1 MNNVDNGIHLDKQ
14 ESWIIGL
21 LDKFF
26 VFAAIC
32 LCAYHLV
39 SNVRPIFSDAQ
50 HSNMHLMLV
59 FILVFLRAVIA
70 DARKGLTAKLLFD
83 CALLF
88 ASVAAC
94 MYVNTVYL
102 RLVTKVGFYNETDVL
117 VGAVLLLIV
126 VMATLYTFGKTL
138 PVLAIIFV
146 SYLWTGP
153 WFPGILNH
161 SGFTLERIITSMT
174 INMTGVYG
182 TVLSVSASILV
193 IFMIFGGLLEATGGG
208 KFFIDCAL
216 ALGGRMVSGPAQAA
230 VVSSCLM
237 GTVNGSAIANVATTG
252 VFTIPLMKRCGYEP
266 EMAGALEAVASSG
279 GSLMP
284 PVMGVGAFILSGITG
299 IPYSR
304 VAIGAL
310 IPALL
315 YYFTTSVSAHLYA
328 LHHNF
333 KTADPS
339 EIPDLKK
346 TLCGGFHFLLPL
358 VTIVYCMM
366 EGYSAQRSGF
376 YGIVTLL
383 VAHLVRSLIRDPK
396 YLFKK
401 DFYIMLKVGLV
412 SGAKSTIVVAP
423 SCALMG
429 VISNSLIMS
438 GLTSK
443 IIFFIK
449 TLAGGKSILAVLMT
463 IIVTLIFGMGVP
475 TIASYVL
482 VAIIGASS
490 LIELGFPVLA
500 VHLLIYYYAIMAN
513 LTPPV
518 CSAVLVASQ
527 IAKSDYIKT
536 AFRAMRIGIS
546 GFVLPLLFLYHPELL
561 LIGDGWTTVTTTISC
576 FFGMFALV
584 CFFEGYLFVQ
594 MNVLQRVLALLAA
607 ILLVYPGVRT
617 DFIGYI
623 LWGVYVLWLYR
634 SKKIQESAVAI

>member
-1 MNNVDNGIHLDKQ
+1 MVNMDNDIQSDRQKSRIVGCLDK
-14 ESWIIGL
+14 L
-21 LDKFF
+21 F
-26 VFAAIC
+26 VFAAIA
-32 LCAYHLV
+32 LCAYHLI
-39 SNVRPIFSDAQ
+39 SNVNPIFSEAQ

-59 FILVFLRAVIA
+59 FILVFLRAIIV
-70 DARKGLTAKLLFD
+70 DVRKNHVGKLVLD
-83 CALLF
+83 GILLW
-88 ASVAAC
+88 AGVTVC
-94 MYVNTVYL
+94 LYVNATYL
-102 RLVTKVGFYNETDVL
+102 RLVTKVGYFNNTDVF
-117 VGAVLLLIV
+117 VGAILLLV
-126 VMATLYTFGKTL
+126 VTFATLYTFGKTL
-138 PVLAIIFV
+138 PALAIIFV
-146 SYLWTGP
+146 TYLWAGP
-153 WFPGILNH
+153 WFPGILSH
-161 SGFTLERIITSMT
+161 SGFAWKRIITSMT

-182 TVLSVSASILV
+182 TVLGVSASILV

-230 VVSSCLM
+230 VLGSALM

-284 PVMGVGAFILSGITG
+284 PIMGVGAFILSGITG

-304 VAIGAL
+304 VALGAV

-315 YYFTTSVSAHLYA
+315 YYFTTGVSAHLYA
-328 LHHNF
+328 VHHHF
-333 KTADPS
+333 RAADPA

-346 TLCGGFHFLLPL
+346 TLLEGFHYLVPL
-358 VTIVYCMM
+358 GVIVYCMM
-366 EGYSAQRSGF
+366 QGYSAQRSGF
-376 YGIVTLL
+376 YGIVAILL
-383 VAHLVRSLIRDPK
+383 AHLARSLIRDPK

-401 DFYIMLKVGLV
+401 DFYLVLKNGLV
-412 SGAKSTIVVAP
+412 SGAKSVIVVAP
-423 SCALMG
+423 SCAIMG

-443 IIFFIK
+443 LIFFIK
-449 TLAGGKSILAVLMT
+449 TLTGGASFFAVLLT

-518 CSAVLVASQ
+518 CSAVLVGSQ
-527 IAKSDYIKT
+527 IAGSNYMKT

-561 LIGDGWTTVTTTISC
+561 LIGDFRTTITTTVSC

-584 CFFEGYLFVQ
+584 TVFEGFLFVP
-594 MNVLQRVLALLAA
+594 MTFLQRALALLAA
-607 ILLVYPGVRT
+607 VLLVYPGVRT
-617 DFIGYI
+617 DLIGYA
-623 LWGVYVLWLYR
+623 LWAFYVFWLLR
-634 SKKIQESAVAI
+634 IKKAQEIRMAI